1 MSQHRQPAST
11 PAEVIKLL
19 KAHRRSWLIPMVIV
33 AGAAF
38 IYSLVRPAT
47 WEASLALT
55 VRDEA
60 AGGDRPG
67 KFHVVE
73 DMKTVQETIL
83 ELAKSHSVLAAT
95 LKQVGPQNE
104 VADRLSWPSDQDVA
118 ALQGAVRLS
127 PPHGAE
133 FGKTEVFYLQV
144 QSHDHERAVALA
156 SALGDQLKQRFADL
170 RDSKAQSMVDELTK
184 TATLSQADLKTASD
198 RLAKIDAKVGSD
210 LGELRIL
217 ADDVSGDSPLRRSV
231 TEMETELRA
240 ARAVNDSNQ
249 ELLRLLEG
257 SKDGPK
263 PLLAAPSRLL
273 ESQPALRR
281 LKDSLV
287 DAQLRTDQLL
297 GNMAGAHPHVL
308 AAKAA
313 EEEIARQIRAE
324 VQAAIGVVSM
334 ELHLSSERC
343 AILDKQLASAK
354 QRLSH
359 LAEIRTDYANLA
371 AEVHRRTDTLKT
383 AESHLAEA
391 RASQASAHTASLISR
406 LDVPETG
413 VNPIGPSRTVIV
425 AAGAAGGLLF
435 GLAILFLTIQPSQ
448 PVETEVDE
456 AAQAWILSSARVNG
470 PGRSAP
476 FKLVNGDSHPS
487 NGHPSKSLGDLSFRD
502 ALTKIENSKRPSR

>member
-1 MSQHRQPAST
+1 
-11 PAEVIKLL
+11 
-19 KAHRRSWLIPMVIV
+19 MVIV

-249 ELLRLLEG
+249 
-257 SKDGPK
+257 
-263 PLLAAPSRLL
+263 
-273 ESQPALRR
+273 
-281 LKDSLV
+281 
-287 DAQLRTDQLL
+287 
-297 GNMAGAHPHVL
+297 
-308 AAKAA
+308 
-313 EEEIARQIRAE
+313 
-324 VQAAIGVVSM
+324 
-334 ELHLSSERC
+334 
-343 AILDKQLASAK
+343 
-354 QRLSH
+354 
-359 LAEIRTDYANLA
+359 
-371 AEVHRRTDTLKT
+371 
-383 AESHLAEA
+383 
-391 RASQASAHTASLISR
+391 
-406 LDVPETG
+406 
-413 VNPIGPSRTVIV
+413 
-425 AAGAAGGLLF
+425 
-435 GLAILFLTIQPSQ
+435 
-448 PVETEVDE
+448 
-456 AAQAWILSSARVNG
+456 
-470 PGRSAP
+470 
-476 FKLVNGDSHPS
+476 
-487 NGHPSKSLGDLSFRD
+487 
-502 ALTKIENSKRPSR
+502 